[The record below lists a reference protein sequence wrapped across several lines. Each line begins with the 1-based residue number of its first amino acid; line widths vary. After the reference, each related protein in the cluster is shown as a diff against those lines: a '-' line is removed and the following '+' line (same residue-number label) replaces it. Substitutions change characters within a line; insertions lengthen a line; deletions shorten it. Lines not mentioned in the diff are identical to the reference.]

1 MFFGNS
7 SLSLLDDYIVGNK
20 VTPLSV
26 LLCEICAA
34 AEERTSE
41 RERARTDSSRR
52 KSGMILPLACS
63 LLCSLEPE

>member
-41 RERARTDSSRR
+41 RASANRFIEEEIWHDPAPR
-52 KSGMILPLACS
+52 LLVPLLA
-63 LLCSLEPE
+63 